1 MQGGIFIMAEWNFNI
16 NLAGV
21 APAGSSR
28 PLPTGYYKGKI
39 VDADGTVA
47 STGRPQ
53 VAFKIEIT
61 DPEYAGITRS
71 TWLGIPQAA
80 DDGVRYYW
88 RAAFESA
95 GYTPAQ
101 IEAGTISA
109 SPALFIGRDVYV
121 HYQQGD
127 KDAGQR
133 DNLRFLP
140 PAAWE
145 QGKRAEGAINAGN
158 GSALGG
164 GAKVTT
170 PNTGMGGGMGG
181 MGGGMGATVQTP
193 VGGGLGGAA
202 TGMGGGLGGGAAV
215 KTGVAAA
222 DLLKA
227 LGAS

>member
-1 MQGGIFIMAEWNFNI
+1 MAEWNFNV

-21 APAGSSR
+21 APAGAGAR
-28 PLPTGYYKGKI
+28 NLPTGFYKGKI
-39 VDADGTVA
+39 VEADGTTA

-53 VAFKIEIT
+53 VAFKVEIT
-61 DPEYAGITRS
+61 DAEYAGIVRT
-71 TWLGIPQAA
+71 TWLGIPQSA
-80 DDGVRYYW
+80 DDNVRYYW
-88 RAAFESA
+88 RACFEAA

-109 SPALFIGRDVYV
+109 SPALFIGREVTV
-121 HYQQGD
+121 HYTAGD

-133 DNLRFLP
+133 DNLRFLS

-145 QGKRAEGAINAGN
+145 QGKRAEGAVGVGGGAALGGAKVTTPAGGGLGGGMGATVTTPAGGMGMGGGLG

-164 GAKVTT
+164 GA
-170 PNTGMGGGMGG
+170 
-181 MGGGMGATVQTP
+181 
-193 VGGGLGGAA
+193 
-202 TGMGGGLGGGAAV
+202 V
-215 KTGVAAA
+215 KTGTAAT

>member
-1 MQGGIFIMAEWNFNI
+1 MAEWNFSV

-21 APAGSSR
+21 APAGTGAR
-28 PLPTGYYKGKI
+28 NLPTGYYKGKI

-53 VAFKIEIT
+53 VAFKVEIT
-61 DPEYAGITRS
+61 DPEYAGVVRT
-71 TWLGIPQAA
+71 TWLGIPQSA

-101 IEAGTISA
+101 IEAGTINA
-109 SPALFIGRDVYV
+109 SPALFVGREVTI
-121 HYQQGD
+121 HYTAGD

-133 DNLRFLP
+133 DSLKFLSP
-140 PAAWE
+140 GAWE
-145 QGKRAEGAINAGN
+145 QGKKSEGAVANAGSN

-164 GAKVTT
+164 GAKVTM
-170 PNTGMGGGMGG
+170 PNTQAVGG
-181 MGGGMGATVQTP
+181 MGGGMAATVTTP
-193 VGGGLGGAA
+193 AGGGLGGGLGGAPK
-202 TGMGGGLGGGAAV
+202 G
-215 KTGVAAA
+215 GVAAA

-227 LGAS
+227 LGA

>member
-1 MQGGIFIMAEWNFNI
+1 MAADWNFNV

-21 APAGSSR
+21 APAGAGAR
-28 PLPTGYYKGKI
+28 NLPTGYYKGKI

-53 VAFKIEIT
+53 VAFKVEII
-61 DPEYAGITRS
+61 DPEYAGIVRT

-80 DDGVRYYW
+80 DDNVRYYW

-101 IEAGTISA
+101 IEAGVINA
-109 SPALFIGRDVYV
+109 SPSLFLGREVTV
-121 HYQQGD
+121 HYTMGD

-133 DNLRFLP
+133 DNLRFLAP
-140 PAAWE
+140 GAWE
-145 QGKRAEGAINAGN
+145 QGKKSEGAVANAGN

-164 GAKVTT
+164 VGAKVTMPT
-170 PNTGMGGGMGG
+170 QAL
-181 MGGGMGATVQTP
+181 GGGMGATVATP
-193 VGGGLGGAA
+193 MGGGMGGGLGGAA
-202 TGMGGGLGGGAAV
+202 LNTGGMGGGGKPAA
-215 KTGVAAA
+215 T

-227 LGAS
+227 LGA